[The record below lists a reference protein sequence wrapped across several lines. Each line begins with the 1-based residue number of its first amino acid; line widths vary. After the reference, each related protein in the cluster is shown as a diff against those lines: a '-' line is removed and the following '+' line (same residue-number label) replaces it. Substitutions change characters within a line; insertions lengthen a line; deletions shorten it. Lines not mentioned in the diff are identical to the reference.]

1 MLAFVFC
8 YNDILS
14 PLEGLYR
21 DKVYQRSRGVNQSIK
36 IIAIDGKTLD
46 EYGPFG
52 TWDRKVYADVLNV
65 SPMGMAAK
73 VLNDTPS
80 LLGKDVI
87 VVAETLIM
95 YADVVHE
102 DENADGTKTVALNA
116 RKFTNDV
123 LKYLFEH
130 ITEEE

>member
-1 MLAFVFC
+1 MEERRRI
-8 YNDILS
+8 N
-14 PLEGLYR
+14 R
-21 DKVYQRSRGVNQSIK
+21 VNFEANSVIVPCDSIK
-36 IIAIDGKTLD
+36 
-46 EYGPFG
+46 
-52 TWDRKVYADVLNV
+52 KVYADVLNV

-95 YADVVHE
+95 YADVVRE

>member
-1 MLAFVFC
+1 MEERRRINRVSFEAKSVIVPCDSL
-8 YNDILS
+8 
-14 PLEGLYR
+14 
-21 DKVYQRSRGVNQSIK
+21 K
-36 IIAIDGKTLD
+36 
-46 EYGPFG
+46 
-52 TWDRKVYADVLNV
+52 KVYADVLNV

-95 YADVVHE
+95 YADVVRE
-102 DENADGTKTVALNA
+102 DENTDGTKTVALNE